1 MYKDIE
7 AAKILGMSEDSLDEN
22 MVNRGE
28 RRSFNSLI
36 EGEFRPLTISREV
49 QDLFDIKAT
58 EIGVANPFDQAA
70 DVIDRIT
77 EQLETVPLY
86 GDLFPEI
93 INPFKVPLTQGIPET
108 ISSILP
114 QSVTGFIGQNNIN
127 TNQVQGLTPQEIKL
141 RAQGKEV
148 FNKPGEIIF

>member
-1 MYKDIE
+1 MPVLAIGSRSGGKPVVFNCGSAGSIE
-7 AAKILGMSEDSLDEN
+7 LLNGFFISG
-22 MVNRGE
+22 
-28 RRSFNSLI
+28 NS
-36 EGEFRPLTISREV
+36 PSREV

-93 INPFKVPLTQGIPET
+93 INPFKVPLTQGIPQT